1 MKTIQVL
8 GPGCDK
14 CDQLTARVEAVLVKL
29 RLAVKIERV
38 TDIEEILACDVFLLP
53 ALAIDSRVVMVGS
66 VPSVDDLTKQFA
78 ALIAGE
84 IPP

>member
-14 CDQLTARVEAVLVKL
+14 CDQLASRVEAALSRL
-29 RLAVKIERV
+29 RVAATIQRV

-53 ALAIDSRVVMVGS
+53 ALAIDGRIVLVGS
-66 VPSVDDLTKQFA
+66 VPSVDDLTEQLA
-78 ALIAGE
+78 ALSVGE
-84 IPP
+84 APR